1 MGTSTTSRGK
11 LHTYLGIAPGVGK
24 TYVMLR
30 EGRAAHR
37 AGRDVVVGYWE
48 RKGRPG
54 TVAQLGDLELLATRT
69 VTYRGASFQEL
80 DVPAVLKRCPDLV
93 LVDELAHAN
102 TPGSVQEKR
111 WQDADEILANGIDVF
126 TTLNVANIDSLREIV
141 TKITGVHPAEPVPD
155 GFVRSGEVEL
165 IDLEPAALRRRL
177 AQGLVFPADRADV
190 ALSHFFRFAN
200 LSALRELAQLWLDD
214 SVTDVSEA
222 FVAAHG
228 PCELARCNVVVVALS
243 ASPSDEW
250 LIRYASCTAQ
260 LSDAGLLGVHV
271 VADDNLDRPPPSSLE
286 EDQQLLREFGG
297 SFQQVKAADPV
308 TGLLDAARRAGASQV
323 VIGLRQRSR
332 LSRRLG
338 SSMVDRVL
346 RAAGDIPVQVVN
358 VGRPKRESA

>member
-1 MGTSTTSRGK
+1 M
-11 LHTYLGIAPGVGK
+11 
-24 TYVMLR
+24 
-30 EGRAAHR
+30 
-37 AGRDVVVGYWE
+37 
-48 RKGRPG
+48 
-54 TVAQLGDLELLATRT
+54 AQLGDLELLATRT

-93 LVDELAHAN
+93 LVDELAHTN

-177 AQGLVFPADRADV
+177 AQGLVFPADRPMLPCRTSSVSPTSPPCA
-190 ALSHFFRFAN
+190 SF
-200 LSALRELAQLWLDD
+200 AQLWLDD

-308 TGLLDAARRAGASQV
+308 TGLLERGTPGWRLAGRDRLAPALPVVAPARELDG
-323 VIGLRQRSR
+323 
-332 LSRRLG
+332 
-338 SSMVDRVL
+338 
-346 RAAGDIPVQVVN
+346 
-358 VGRPKRESA
+358 